1 MVVPYKNQN
10 KGKKEQVADMFN
22 AISPKYDFL
31 NHLLSGG
38 IVKIFLSTCLMGWDG
53 PLFPAK

>member
-22 AISPKYDFL
+22 SISPKYDFL
-31 NHLLSGG
+31 
-38 IVKIFLSTCLMGWDG
+38 KITF
-53 PLFPAK
+53 